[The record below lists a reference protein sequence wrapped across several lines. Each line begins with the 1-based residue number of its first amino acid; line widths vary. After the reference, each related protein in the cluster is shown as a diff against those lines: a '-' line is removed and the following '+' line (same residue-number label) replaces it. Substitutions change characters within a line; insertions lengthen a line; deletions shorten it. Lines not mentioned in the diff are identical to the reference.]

1 MTNQITKLQTDYN
14 TLKTDHK
21 TLKDMVMRLTASL
34 STEGAVSTG
43 NVVQPPRAPTE
54 LSRLVETAIVD
65 SDSKAII
72 SKRLNQLEIFSPG
85 TLVAGTVYVD
95 FREFKTDMHLDPKVK
110 ALGQVALMRL
120 WCIANNVA
128 MP

>member
-14 TLKTDHK
+14 VLKTDHK
-21 TLKDMVMRLTASL
+21 TLEDMVMRLTASL

-54 LSRLVETAIVD
+54 LSRLVESAIVD

-72 SKRLNQLEIFSPG
+72 SKRLNQLEIFSPD

>member
-1 MTNQITKLQTDYN
+1 
-14 TLKTDHK
+14 
-21 TLKDMVMRLTASL
+21 MRLTASL

-85 TLVAGTVYVD
+85 TLVAGTVYVN

-110 ALGQVALMRL
+110 ALGQVTLMRL
-120 WCIANNVA
+120 WCIVNNVV

>member
-1 MTNQITKLQTDYN
+1 MTNQITKLQTD
-14 TLKTDHK
+14 HK
-21 TLKDMVMRLTASL
+21 ALKDMVMRLTASL
-34 STEGAVSTG
+34 STKGSVSTG
-43 NVVQPPRAPTE
+43 NVAQPPRAPTE
-54 LSRLVETAIVD
+54 LSRLVESAIVD

-85 TLVAGTVYVD
+85 TLVAGTVYVN

>member
-1 MTNQITKLQTDYN
+1 MKIQMAKLQTDHE

-21 TLKDMVMRLTASL
+21 TLKDMIIRLTVSL
-34 STEGAVSTG
+34 STQGPVSTR
-43 NVVQPPRAPTE
+43 NVVKPTCAPTG

-65 SDSKAII
+65 SESKAII

-85 TLVAGTVYVD
+85 TLVAGIVYAD
-95 FREFKTDMHLDPKVK
+95 FREFKTDMQLDPNVK
-110 ALGQVALMRL
+110 ALGQVMLMRL
-120 WCIANNVA
+120 WCIANTGV